1 MSSQSIHNVVDPV
14 FRSKMPLFDGTIAA
28 TGLSKPQNVSGFL
41 GKRILQYNGAYFTY
55 DPRGKDGAGFTPPW
69 SNSKTSLL
77 DGRSP
82 VSHLSGMEG
91 QNHIIYRQDSNSS
104 EEGHSHS
111 SSLHRAPR
119 ISSPTATAPVAV
131 RKQKTGGE
139 NSSPTSESSVYLAI
153 PKPIYMHNPCCNELG
168 CVMGQ
173 RYSVEHSSP
182 RIPNTVY
189 EHDWM
194 QTDANYTERP
204 PIQRKAQDTLLQQRG
219 LQLEP
224 SAEPLKRTV
233 ETCSP
238 GKARTFPAT
247 IDPNYS
253 SYPCTPTHTLFGSL
267 SEQSQRL
274 QTSPRGYTS
283 IYPSHPTYGHMT
295 SEIYQEHSPMSKY
308 GQLTQHPMF
317 YYSHANVEVENR
329 TQLKQREDVPVILK
343 HTISNPREHYIVP
356 QTLHDE
362 IPLPLPSTETLP
374 NHVLMR
380 GLDYQCYAVPRFH
393 LTANQLRAPLQ
404 RQHASPSLHS
414 NRINVSPSRQYMEHP
429 IVSATNLHKDK
440 LNESL
445 HVEQSP
451 TKSPFLSLD
460 QSSPTRHVS
469 QPGVS
474 PSSIQINR
482 FFPPFTSLHI
492 DRPVFPPTGLN
503 MDRILDYSSCETQV
517 TCPKQPKS
525 LPVSPAPWPSRSPRH
540 SSDRIHAA
548 VPNNANVRK
557 IIYSPALAPGNKHNS
572 PVSSSGTSVLKRC
585 VKRSISHS
593 SSPINIKEEH
603 RDLCEVE
610 LNKKR
615 HRVEMENAQ
624 VGNKTESP
632 PMPVIDNVFS
642 LAPYQAYLQAPG
654 VLFSGRV
661 RQRKIQSS
669 EHREVKTKP
678 DIRVKRP
685 DRDDQQSVVS
695 LVSKKICARTP
706 TEKPVV
712 EICEPKNIKVEK
724 VDPSDTDNSV
734 ESPVS
739 QRDSSKV
746 IKKEPEE
753 TGSSDIGPMLVIKK
767 CEPDELERKPSLADE
782 NETSHESKPGEVTA
796 QMNSSSQR
804 DTCTLTLQPKSITP
818 PQPSERKLNFR
829 NIPPQ
834 CLKLST
840 YNLILHDTK
849 PSCPAPPPEMPPAQ
863 PLTEF
868 IPKQEPQMPVR
879 KHFFELHHSLCKQVS
894 NHVLASSK
902 QELRTW
908 LSQLGLIEPATP
920 SAKVQKVSCL
930 LGVNAREVWLNE
942 EMKSALHKVLERL
955 REYTAQERCPFPHVM
970 RTGAVFLPM
979 LVVKELLFPMV
990 QGSFIDQILQEH
1002 RVELRPTT
1010 LSEEKILIQ
1019 LHKRACSSRLRRL
1032 MSLKHLP
1039 DIYPDVVNLFYHACV
1054 CKHLGLDLDDSADGE
1069 KDDCCEETISCWTP
1083 VFSDITA
1090 SPSESHQRRHP
1101 ENQETKSDL
1110 NKNRTKSRVKNRSR
1124 HRFLGNGLSDDSEK
1138 TISGG
1143 VLNAFSE
1150 KNWSGHQFE
1159 GTENGESDC
1168 IVAEQDSSLIQLS
1181 TTSENSWMCPLT
1193 LDKLTPSPSDTE
1205 TEEDYSSLQPVGA
1218 NSPVR
1223 SKNCSGVIL
1232 KLRRMFSGGL
1242 NRKKACYQAIS
1253 DCGTFADPSLSQ
1265 TADGEEEVSSG
1276 RDLHRRT
1283 PKVTHR
1289 WQRTGSF
1296 SHALRPLSSSSKR
1309 KHRSLL
1315 KIKYC
1320 PYLSACHSAEHR
1332 RRWVLRSAV
1341 QRARR
1346 AMRFYYPDLVGKR
1359 IRHLY
1364 EEDDKSEV
1372 WYRGE
1377 VTRIHEAH
1385 TNPLKTIFEVR
1396 YDSEPD
1402 WKYYLEL
1409 LIDYKKGWLKIED

>member
-1 MSSQSIHNVVDPV
+1 MHNVVDPV
-14 FRSKMPLFDGTIAA
+14 LQSKMPLFDGT
-28 TGLSKPQNVSGFL
+28 TGLSKPQNMSGFL
-41 GKRILQYNGAYFTY
+41 GKQILQYNGAYFTY
-55 DPRGKDGAGFTPPW
+55 DPRGKDGTGFTPPW

-91 QNHIIYRQDSNSS
+91 QNHIIYRQDSSSS

-111 SSLHRAPR
+111 SSLHRAPG
-119 ISSPTATAPVAV
+119 ISSPTAVAPVAV

-139 NSSPTSESSVYLAI
+139 NSSPTSESSVYLAM

-173 RYSVEHSSP
+173 RYSVEHGSP

-224 SAEPLKRTV
+224 SAETLNGTV
-233 ETCSP
+233 ESCSP
-238 GKARTFPAT
+238 GKVRTFPAT

-267 SEQSQRL
+267 SEQSQHL
-274 QTSPRGYTS
+274 QTSPRGYTRL
-283 IYPSHPTYGHMT
+283 YPSHPTYGHMT
-295 SEIYQEHSPMSKY
+295 SEVYQEHSPISKY

-317 YYSHANVEVENR
+317 YYSHANVDVENR
-329 TQLKQREDVPVILK
+329 AQFKPREDMPVILK

-356 QTLHDE
+356 QSLHDE
-362 IPLPLPSTETLP
+362 IPLPSTETLP

-393 LTANQLRAPLQ
+393 LTASQLRAPLK
-404 RQHASPSLHS
+404 RQHVSPSLHS
-414 NRINVSPSRQYMEHP
+414 NHINVSPSRQYMEHP
-429 IVSATNLHKDK
+429 MVSATNLHKDK
-440 LNESL
+440 PSDSL
-445 HVEQSP
+445 RVEQSP
-451 TKSPFLSLD
+451 TNSPFLSLE

-469 QPGVS
+469 QTGVS

-503 MDRILDYSSCETQV
+503 MDRILDYSSCEAQV
-517 TCPKQPKS
+517 TCQKQPKS
-525 LPVSPAPWPSRSPRH
+525 LPVSPAAWPPRSPHH

-548 VPNNANVRK
+548 VPNSANVRK

-585 VKRSISHS
+585 IKRSLSHS

-610 LNKKR
+610 PNKKR
-615 HRVEMENAQ
+615 QRVEMENAQ
-624 VGNKTESP
+624 VGNKTDSP
-632 PMPVIDNVFS
+632 PMPIIDNVFS
-642 LAPYQAYLQAPG
+642 LAPYQAYLQASG

-661 RQRKIQSS
+661 PQRNIQSS
-669 EHREVKTKP
+669 EPREVKTKP
-678 DIRVKRP
+678 DIRAKRP
-685 DRDDQQSVVS
+685 DRDEQQSVVS
-695 LVSKKICARTP
+695 LVTKRVCADTP

-712 EICEPKNIKVEK
+712 EIFEPKNIKVEK

-739 QRDSSKV
+739 QRDSSKAT
-746 IKKEPEE
+746 IKKELEE
-753 TGSSDIGPMLVIKK
+753 TGSSNIGLMLVIKK
-767 CEPDELERKPSLADE
+767 CEPDELESKHSLADE
-782 NETSHESKPGEVTA
+782 NETSHESIPGEVTA
-796 QMNSSSQR
+796 QRNSSSQR
-804 DTCTLTLQPKSITP
+804 DTCTLSLQPKSITP
-818 PQPSERKLNFR
+818 PQPPERKLNFR

-849 PSCPAPPPEMPPAQ
+849 PSCLAPPPEMPAAQ

-868 IPKQEPQMPVR
+868 LPKQEPVR
-879 KHFFELHHSLCKQVS
+879 KHFLELHHSLCKQVS
-894 NHVLASSK
+894 NHVLTSSK

-908 LSQLGLIEPATP
+908 LSQLELIEPATS

-942 EMKSALHKVLERL
+942 EMKSALRNVQERL
-955 REYTAQERCPFPHVM
+955 REYTVQERCPFPHVM

-979 LVVKELLFPMV
+979 LVLKELLFPMV
-990 QGSFIDQILQEH
+990 PGSFINQILQEH

-1054 CKHLGLDLDDSADGE
+1054 CKHLGLDLDDPADRE
-1069 KDDCCEETISCWTP
+1069 NNDYCKEMISCWTP
-1083 VFSDITA
+1083 VFSNITP
-1090 SPSESHQRRHP
+1090 SPSESHQPTHP
-1101 ENQETKSDL
+1101 KNQETKSDL
-1110 NKNRTKSRVKNRSR
+1110 NKNRTKSRVKNSSR
-1124 HRFLGNGLSDDSEK
+1124 HTFLENGLSDEADDTEK
-1138 TISGG
+1138 TISGS
-1143 VLNAFSE
+1143 VLSAFSE
-1150 KNWSGHQFE
+1150 KNWSGHQSE

-1168 IVAEQDSSLIQLS
+1168 IVAEQDSPLIQLS
-1181 TTSENSWMCPLT
+1181 TASENSWMCPLT
-1193 LDKLTPSPSDTE
+1193 LDKLTPSQSDTE
-1205 TEEDYSSLQPVGA
+1205 TREEYSSLQPVGA
-1218 NSPVR
+1218 KSPVR

-1232 KLRRMFSGGL
+1232 KLRRMFSKGL

-1253 DCGTFADPSLSQ
+1253 DSGTFADPSLSQ
-1265 TADGEEEVSSG
+1265 TDDGEGEVSSE

-1289 WQRTGSF
+1289 WQRSESF

-1377 VTRIHEAH
+1377 VICIHEAH

>member
-1 MSSQSIHNVVDPV
+1 
-14 FRSKMPLFDGTIAA
+14 MPLFDGTIA
-28 TGLSKPQNVSGFL
+28 SKPQNMSGFL
-41 GKRILQYNGAYFTY
+41 GKRILQYNGAYFAY

-111 SSLHRAPR
+111 SSLHRAPG
-119 ISSPTATAPVAV
+119 INSPTAAVPVAV

-173 RYSVEHSSP
+173 RYSVEHGSP

-219 LQLEP
+219 LQLDP

-238 GKARTFPAT
+238 
-247 IDPNYS
+247 
-253 SYPCTPTHTLFGSL
+253 
-267 SEQSQRL
+267 
-274 QTSPRGYTS
+274 
-283 IYPSHPTYGHMT
+283 
-295 SEIYQEHSPMSKY
+295 
-308 GQLTQHPMF
+308 
-317 YYSHANVEVENR
+317 
-329 TQLKQREDVPVILK
+329 
-343 HTISNPREHYIVP
+343 
-356 QTLHDE
+356 
-362 IPLPLPSTETLP
+362 
-374 NHVLMR
+374 
-380 GLDYQCYAVPRFH
+380 
-393 LTANQLRAPLQ
+393 
-404 RQHASPSLHS
+404 
-414 NRINVSPSRQYMEHP
+414 
-429 IVSATNLHKDK
+429 
-440 LNESL
+440 
-445 HVEQSP
+445 
-451 TKSPFLSLD
+451 
-460 QSSPTRHVS
+460 
-469 QPGVS
+469 
-474 PSSIQINR
+474 
-482 FFPPFTSLHI
+482 
-492 DRPVFPPTGLN
+492 
-503 MDRILDYSSCETQV
+503 
-517 TCPKQPKS
+517 
-525 LPVSPAPWPSRSPRH
+525 
-540 SSDRIHAA
+540 
-548 VPNNANVRK
+548 
-557 IIYSPALAPGNKHNS
+557 
-572 PVSSSGTSVLKRC
+572 
-585 VKRSISHS
+585 
-593 SSPINIKEEH
+593 EEL

-661 RQRKIQSS
+661 RQRNIQSS

-678 DIRVKRP
+678 DIRAKRP
-685 DRDDQQSVVS
+685 DRDERQSVVS
-695 LVSKKICARTP
+695 LVSKEICADTP

-712 EICEPKNIKVEK
+712 EIVEPKNIKVEK

-746 IKKEPEE
+746 TIKKEPEE
-753 TGSSDIGPMLVIKK
+753 TISSNIGPMLVIKK
-767 CEPDELERKPSLADE
+767 CEPDELESKPSLADE

-796 QMNSSSQR
+796 PMDSSSQR

-818 PQPSERKLNFR
+818 PQPPERKLNFR

-863 PLTEF
+863 PITEF

-879 KHFFELHHSLCKQVS
+879 KHFFELHHCLCKQVS

-908 LSQLGLIEPATP
+908 LSQLGLLEPATP

-942 EMKSALHKVLERL
+942 EMKSSLHKVLERL

-1039 DIYPDVVNLFYHACV
+1039 DIYPDVINLLYHACV
-1054 CKHLGLDLDDSADGE
+1054 CKLLES
-1069 KDDCCEETISCWTP
+1069 T
-1083 VFSDITA
+1083 
-1090 SPSESHQRRHP
+1090 SPDVQ
-1101 ENQETKSDL
+1101 K
-1110 NKNRTKSRVKNRSR
+1110 RV
-1124 HRFLGNGLSDDSEK
+1124 
-1138 TISGG
+1138 
-1143 VLNAFSE
+1143 
-1150 KNWSGHQFE
+1150 
-1159 GTENGESDC
+1159 
-1168 IVAEQDSSLIQLS
+1168 QD
-1181 TTSENSWMCPLT
+1181 
-1193 LDKLTPSPSDTE
+1193 
-1205 TEEDYSSLQPVGA
+1205 
-1218 NSPVR
+1218 
-1223 SKNCSGVIL
+1223 
-1232 KLRRMFSGGL
+1232 
-1242 NRKKACYQAIS
+1242 
-1253 DCGTFADPSLSQ
+1253 
-1265 TADGEEEVSSG
+1265 
-1276 RDLHRRT
+1276 
-1283 PKVTHR
+1283 
-1289 WQRTGSF
+1289 
-1296 SHALRPLSSSSKR
+1296 
-1309 KHRSLL
+1309 
-1315 KIKYC
+1315 
-1320 PYLSACHSAEHR
+1320 
-1332 RRWVLRSAV
+1332 
-1341 QRARR
+1341 
-1346 AMRFYYPDLVGKR
+1346 
-1359 IRHLY
+1359 
-1364 EEDDKSEV
+1364 
-1372 WYRGE
+1372 
-1377 VTRIHEAH
+1377 
-1385 TNPLKTIFEVR
+1385 
-1396 YDSEPD
+1396 
-1402 WKYYLEL
+1402 
-1409 LIDYKKGWLKIED
+1409 